1 MAAAKPAPVSVTLPQ
16 APNGYNVSNEQ
27 QTRNAIEQAFRGC
40 MPVSTRPVV
49 TGAKGGN
56 AAVTSLIAALVSLDV
71 IVDQT
76 T

>member
-16 APNGYNVSNEQ
+16 APVGYNVANEQ
-27 QTRNAIEQAFRGC
+27 QTRRAIEQAFQQCQRT
-40 MPVSTRPVV
+40 SSRPIV

-56 AAVTSLIAALVSLDV
+56 AAVTSLLAALVSLDL

>member
-1 MAAAKPAPVSVTLPQ
+1 MAAKPAPVSIALPT
-16 APNGYNVSNEQ
+16 APSGYNVNNEQ
-27 QTRNAIEQAFRGC
+27 QTRRAIEQAFREC
-40 MPVSTRPVV
+40 QRVSSRPIV

-56 AAVTSLIAALVSLDV
+56 AAVTSLIAALVALDM

>member
-1 MAAAKPAPVSVTLPQ
+1 MAAAKPAPVSVTLPI
-16 APNGYNVSNEQ
+16 APGGYNVNNEQ
-27 QTRNAIEQAFRGC
+27 QTRRAIEQAFQGC
-40 MPVSTRPVV
+40 MPVSSRPIV

-56 AAVTSLIAALVSLDV
+56 AALTSLIAALVSLDM